1 MDGRSCRKDK
11 REAEG
16 GLIFGTLSF
25 RRFDM
30 QIYVGKNGQ
39 QLGPFSLEEVN
50 RKLADQTFSATDLAW
65 YEGAAGWAPLSSVA
79 GVVIPQ
85 TPAAAPAPAAVPV
98 AAPASFQPA
107 PAPIRPNTPI
117 VQSAKSP
124 TKTLSI
130 VTWSLLG
137 ITFFVSFIPIVGCG
151 AWALGIPVALTA
163 IILGIVMMTRGGTGG
178 GIMAILG
185 GILIVPLCFLAQF
198 LSLMVFGG
206 TVERKEQ
213 TQIRE
218 NLLLID
224 SAKTKWV
231 AETKA
236 ADGTPVTMASLKS
249 QLGGKEVKPEIGE
262 TYDPM
267 PVGQPPTATL
277 PANKTLGSFA
287 GGDVL
292 TAASI
297 ETALANSS
305 AFNWSVRKSST
316 TTPLTI
322 PAPSVSPKPVAS
334 AAPSVTVSPT
344 PPPSPRPSASPR
356 TSNTPHSLISPRQQ
370 QEEPDE
376 SPSSRPGPTAKFAPP
391 QKAPQ
396 MKPRQSPPA
405 SDNSGAPRQG
415 KQRPPGE
422 APSPSPDD
430 DDDD

>member
-1 MDGRSCRKDK
+1 
-11 REAEG
+11 
-16 GLIFGTLSF
+16 
-25 RRFDM
+25 M

-50 RKLADQTFSATDLAW
+50 RKLADGTFAGTDLAW
-65 YEGAAGWAPLSSVA
+65 YEGAAGWAPLSGVA
-79 GVVIPQ
+79 GIVLPQ
-85 TPAAAPAPAAVPV
+85 SSASTPAPAAVPTP
-98 AAPASFQPA
+98 AATPAPAPYQPS

-117 VQSAKSP
+117 VQPAKSP

-137 ITFFVSFIPIVGCG
+137 ITFLVSFIPIVGCG

-163 IILGIVMMTRGGTGG
+163 IILGIVMLTRGGTGK
-178 GIMAILG
+178 GILAILG

-206 TVERKEQ
+206 TVERREQ

-236 ADGTPVTMASLKS
+236 TDGTPVTMASLKS
-249 QLGGKEVKPEIGE
+249 QLGGKEIKPEIGE

-267 PVGQPPTATL
+267 PVGQAPTATL
-277 PANKTLGSFA
+277 PAGKTLGTFS

-297 ETALANSS
+297 ETALKNSS

-316 TTPLTI
+316 TTPIIL
-322 PAPSVSPKPVAS
+322 PPVSASPKPVAS

-356 TSNTPHSLISPRQQ
+356 ASNTPHSLISPRQQ
-370 QEEPDE
+370 QEESE
-376 SPSSRPGPTAKFAPP
+376 EYPSSRPGPTAKFAPP
-391 QKAPQ
+391 QKGPQ
-396 MKPRQSPPA
+396 MKPRQSPSQP
-405 SDNSGAPRQG
+405 DNSGGLRQG
-415 KQRPPGE
+415 KQHPPGE
-422 APSPSPDD
+422 VPSPSPDD
-430 DDDD
+430 DDDE